1 MESLNW
7 LPFLD
12 IMDLTAYRIQND
24 KNLLPSLLKTKSMF
38 KIKCWWNPMEDDLKQ
53 TVEKVAIRC
62 SNCRKEIVID
72 VYIMD
77 TIYQDI
83 ISNFV
88 LNTMLH
94 HFGMLY
100 IIKNN

>member
-1 MESLNW
+1 
-7 LPFLD
+7 
-12 IMDLTAYRIQND
+12 
-24 KNLLPSLLKTKSMF
+24 MF
-38 KIKCWWNPMEDDLKQ
+38 KIKCWWNPMEDNLKQ
-53 TVEKVAIRC
+53 TVEKKVVIRC
-62 SNCRKEIVID
+62 SNCGKETMID